1 MTNETAAY
9 LKLLL
14 HGGLKDV
21 FFQQLE
27 EMLNDAPVL
36 EGVLLELSYID
47 DDIERAISCLNDY
60 LLGKRVDY
68 DSVAEMIRT
77 QVWDLF
83 CNRRLRQSEV
93 VSALC
98 CMAENTGF
106 ETVQPWCSMSG
117 WRATTVWLCRATWM
131 QTDLTRHFTRFYD
144 KVLFLESISGAK
156 SDWNR
161 IISRRAG
168 RTSRK

>member
-106 ETVQPWCSMSG
+106 ETVQPWCSMLVMESYYCLAVQG
-117 WRATTVWLCRATWM
+117 NMDAN
-131 QTDLTRHFTRFYD
+131 RFNEA
-144 KVLFLESISGAK
+144 FLRVSA
-156 SDWNR
+156 
-161 IISRRAG
+161 
-168 RTSRK
+168 